1 MEKICTKCKV
11 VKPFEKFNKDKH
23 RKDGLTTCCKE
34 CVSLNWKKFKEDH
47 AEKLQEIK
55 EDFNAKRR
63 QERLENPEKVRR
75 EARDLYQKTKEKRRL
90 YDKTYREKHSEQ
102 IKRRRKLQ
110 RTRDKF
116 KLSQRYKLW
125 RSKNME
131 AIRER
136 VRANAGRYAAISAKR
151 RASKLKATP
160 QWLDSKQLHEMKLLY
175 LFVAERRRITG
186 LDLEVDHI
194 VPLQGE
200 TVCGLHVPW
209 NLQVLT
215 ASENASKGNRYHHQ
229 LS

>member
-11 VKPFEKFNKDKH
+11 VKPFEKFNKDKY
-23 RKDGLTTCCKE
+23 RKDGLTASCKE

-55 EDFNAKRR
+55 DNFNATRR
-63 QERLENPEKVRR
+63 QERLENPEKVRK

-90 YDKTYREKHSEQ
+90 YDKAYREKYLEQ
-102 IKRRRKLQ
+102 IKLRRKLQ
-110 RTRDKF
+110 RIRDKL
-116 KLSQRYKLW
+116 KLSQRHKLW
-125 RSKNME
+125 RSKNIE
-131 AIRER
+131 SIRER
-136 VRANAGRYAAISAKR
+136 VRANAGKYAAMSAKR
-151 RASKLKATP
+151 RASKLQATP
-160 QWLDSKQLHEMKLLY
+160 KWLSPEQLDEIKLLY
-175 LFVAERRRITG
+175 LFVAERRQITG

-215 ASENASKGNRYHHQ
+215 ASENASKGNRFHHQ